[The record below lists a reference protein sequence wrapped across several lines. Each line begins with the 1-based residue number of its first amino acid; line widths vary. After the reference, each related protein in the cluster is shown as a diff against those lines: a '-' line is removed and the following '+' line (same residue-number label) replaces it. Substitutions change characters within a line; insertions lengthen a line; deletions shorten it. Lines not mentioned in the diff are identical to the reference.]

1 MKFWKKQ
8 LKKTNRGLVLA
19 LILII
24 GVAIFTIVDNI
35 NFKEE
40 KPEIEQVIT
49 DYVNEMGNFAVTPV
63 EFLGKE
69 EISDEE
75 FKPYQDR
82 WNEYI
87 NKYWVYKKR
96 NPDSIY
102 WESLMSDAKDMY
114 SSLQYR
120 SENEQVIS
128 CVYDARNIK
137 ISKAGPNCATATLTL
152 KIVAEYKDN
161 ATIFTPMYTE
171 SFGWMAEEGEEN
183 KVFKTRAEGE
193 YTFTLERTSD
203 GWKIYKCDGYIS
215 SIQDITNEG

>member
-19 LILII
+19 LILIL

-35 NFKEE
+35 NFKKE

-49 DYVNEMGNFAVTPV
+49 DYIDEMETFAVTPQ

-75 FKPYQDR
+75 FKPYQEK
-82 WNEYI
+82 WNEYV

-102 WESLMSDAKDMY
+102 WYTLMSDIKDMY
-114 SSLQYR
+114 SSLKYR
-120 SENEQVIS
+120 NENEQVIS
-128 CVYDARNIK
+128 CSYDARNIK
-137 ISKAGPNCATATLTL
+137 ITKAGPNCATATLTL
-152 KIVAEYKDN
+152 KMIAEYKDY
-161 ATIFTPMYTE
+161 ASILTPMYTE
-171 SFGWMAEEGEEN
+171 IFGWMTDEGEEN

-193 YTFTLERTSD
+193 YTLTLERTSD
-203 GWKIYKCDGYIS
+203 GWKIYKCDGYVTS
-215 SIQDITNEG
+215 MQDITNEG